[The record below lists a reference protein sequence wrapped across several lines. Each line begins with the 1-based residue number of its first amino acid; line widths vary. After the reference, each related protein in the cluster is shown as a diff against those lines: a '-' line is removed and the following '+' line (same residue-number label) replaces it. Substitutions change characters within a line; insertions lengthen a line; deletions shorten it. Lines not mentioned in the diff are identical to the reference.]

1 MPELKVSRGNQ
12 ISLLNLIEASKK
24 RMKALTSMDYMM
36 ALLSPAIR
44 AMYINV
50 SSLQSHKYIDRKRVI

>member
-1 MPELKVSRGNQ
+1 
-12 ISLLNLIEASKK
+12 
-24 RMKALTSMDYMM
+24 MDYMM

-50 SSLQSHKYIDRKRVI
+50 SSLHKTEHESPVAFMPGMERRSFFWE